1 MDIKKIAVIISG
13 QPRCLPWNAKYIN
26 LFLDTLD
33 VQYDIYVC
41 SDRGESERFSVLNN
55 VKSFVG
61 ISNDWQ
67 FSNRFCSV
75 CDRPL
80 HSGEISGLNS
90 GDKQKLINYSK
101 YRMVA
106 IKDLPKKGQQAFK
119 VGPPERQFLARHMLQ
134 WIKIY
139 GAFISIKSTDHYD
152 RILKLRSDITFN
164 YAGKNNKQDIKNYLH
179 RELFNGNFVGYADR
193 CFCGDVDAFEKL
205 ISWPFQ
211 LNKYV
216 QACPVKKLHWCDQL
230 PTNYFKYVYNQET
243 NYTSVFSLITDSE
256 QNKVGRN
263 VKEVS
268 PYEKDNIDK

>member
-1 MDIKKIAVIISG
+1 MKKLAVTISG

-33 VQYDIYVC
+33 VPYDIYVC
-41 SDRGESERFSVLNN
+41 TDSGQSERFSDLNN
-55 VKSFVG
+55 IKSLVE

-67 FSNRFCSV
+67 SSV

-80 HSGEISGLNS
+80 YSGEICGLNPD
-90 GDKQKLINYSK
+90 DKQKLISYSK
-101 YRMVA
+101 HRMVA
-106 IKDLPKKGQQAFK
+106 IKDLPAEGQQAFDTNNWG
-119 VGPPERQFLARHMLQ
+119 GPPERQFLARHMLQ
-134 WIKIY
+134 WIKNY

-164 YAGKNNKQDIKNYLH
+164 YAGKNNKQDVKNYLR

-193 CFCGDVDAFEKL
+193 CFCGDVDVFEKL

-216 QACPVKKLHWCDQL
+216 QACPAKKLHWCDQL
-230 PTNYFKYVYNQET
+230 PTNYLKYIYNQEI
-243 NYTSVFSLITDSE
+243 NYTSVFDLITDSE
-256 QNKVGRN
+256 PNKVGRN
-263 VKEVS
+263 TKEIS